1 MSIRVGDFVTSC
13 YAGYWQ
19 LIGIRPKIADE
30 DYSSETVRYKK
41 GDVIGQWV
49 ILKKAFTPKMKPKIE
64 FEFTDASW
72 LRPVSPE
79 VKAEIDRY
87 FAEHPDFKEK
97 YDNAEIKIRPQ
108 VTNCWIN
115 LDEKEEAKLRDVIEN
130 LPSLFTMDDFW
141 KKAKKFRDNTKKP
154 PSTHILN
161 FTSYPW
167 DLDRKAN
174 LMFFGCEL
182 TKL

>member
-30 DYSSETVRYKK
+30 DYSSETVQYKK

-64 FEFTDASW
+64 FEFTDSSW
-72 LRPVSPE
+72 LRPVSTE

-87 FAEHPDFKEK
+87 FAEHPDYKEK
-97 YDNAEIKIRPQ
+97 YDNAEVNIRPMI
-108 VTNCWIN
+108 TNCWIN
-115 LDEKEEAKLRDVIEN
+115 LDEKEEAKLSEIIAE
-130 LPSLFTMDDFW
+130 LPSGFTMDEFW
-141 KKAKKFRDNTKKP
+141 KKAKKFKDNTKNP
-154 PSTHILN
+154 PASHMLY
-161 FTSYPW
+161 FTFYPW
-167 DLDRKAN
+167 NMNKKAD
-174 LMFFGCEL
+174 FVYHGCEL
-182 TKL
+182 KKL